1 MLEFIAVFSYE
12 KRLFCALQGLGF
24 MFATGV
30 GFNVSQSK
38 ALLHYTIAALG
49 DNTWAQM
56 ALGYRYWSGIS
67 LANSCEKALEYYR
80 KVATKVSAFKTQ
92 QQQHNTLHLNLCFCV
107 RFCIQI

>member
-1 MLEFIAVFSYE
+1 MH
-12 KRLFCALQGLGF
+12 
-24 MFATGV
+24 ATGI

-67 LANSCEKALEYYR
+67 VANSCEKALDFYR
-80 KVATKVSAFKTQ
+80 KVATKVKLTKYLQ
-92 QQQHNTLHLNLCFCV
+92 
-107 RFCIQI
+107 RFRFPFFRN

>member
-1 MLEFIAVFSYE
+1 
-12 KRLFCALQGLGF
+12 

-80 KVATKVSAFKTQ
+80 KVATKVSTLKIQ
-92 QQQHNTLHLNLCFCV
+92 QNTLQLILLHLCGIWYSNLILCRWRRKLHSLV
-107 RFCIQI
+107 VQLCIVFGS